1 MTHTKI
7 VTENNFEIFVKSMRK
22 LHKVTHLAFSVDGHN
37 ALFKKDI
44 ICVAQVPKIKNVNL
58 MAEMYAGDT
67 QIRLSDL
74 SSMERPFTGMYV
86 KGIGRK
92 YFQVAGVFEDVSAA
106 TDFLAER
113 PDTAP
118 IDTVVIS
125 PDRCLHVIA
134 SAQPA
139 NVA

>member
-22 LHKVTHLAFSVDGHN
+22 VQKVTHLAFSVDGHN

-74 SSMERPFTGMYV
+74 SSKERSFTGMYV

-106 TDFLAER
+106 NDFLPNAR
-113 PDTAP
+113 
-118 IDTVVIS
+118 IQHLSI
-125 PDRCLHVIA
+125 R
-134 SAQPA
+134 
-139 NVA
+139 